1 MNKKAPWYLTILICI
16 VVSKKESET
25 LIMKKL
31 AKKLDGGNQ
40 NGSYSCRN
48 VQECMKSVRNNRR
61 PTVFIHV
68 I

>member
-1 MNKKAPWYLTILICI
+1 MNKKTPWYLTILCI
-16 VVSKKESET
+16 VVSNKESET
-25 LIMKKL
+25 LVMKKL

-40 NGSYSCRN
+40 NGSYRCQN
-48 VQECMKSVRNNRR
+48 VQECVKSVRNNRR